1 MRMLTA
7 TFLALV
13 CITATMAQEPLW
25 EADLT
30 EPDGDF
36 SAYNDNEA
44 IDISVIE
51 ADGQP
56 MLHVETPGE
65 RNLEGP
71 TIVTDPVLPG
81 GQRATITAE
90 VRGSGDVWLMA
101 NSRNG
106 WLYSRGT
113 AALTDQWQ
121 TLELTKPLALAD
133 DRMTIALLTRE
144 AAPMTLEVRSLQVTV
159 EPAPLTSDLPVP
171 PVRIEAE
178 ALAPHARQIEQ
189 VEDASG
195 GAVVSGGD
203 YALLAGVPTPHTSR
217 PIYVFG
223 RARMAGADA
232 SWSARID
239 TGGGVQDVASLTGED
254 TRDWQWI
261 GGGPITAAMAGESFR
276 IQLRGADGAAGES
289 QLDYI
294 VLTTEAEPSDE
305 QLEAA
310 LPLALDG
317 PPLLAASRPDAAPT
331 IDGVADE
338 PCWAHSVA
346 LTGFTRVNSTI
357 PATHQS
363 QMRLCRDDENL
374 YWWFRGEEPVLRP
387 EMNRLHDFLQN
398 VTERDADL
406 WKDDAVLLILDTG
419 EGIFDFFVNARG
431 AVNDSRI
438 DDPMNMWTARDESF
452 DADFE
457 AASVVEDG
465 YWTVEA
471 RIGLD
476 SLGVSPDAADRWRF
490 IAGRMEQADEETSAW
505 NLCAPGLHDPTAF
518 ADLTFADDAPGAVV
532 SLPEPLQ
539 PGSNDVRADLSGA
552 ERGALLGTAVSEDGA
567 ASREWSFG
575 HGDGE
580 AVAALPV
587 EEEGQL
593 QFNYALLDGVA
604 LNPLLVSP
612 DYEASV
618 RSSRATVALATD
630 APWTLL
636 VNGQRVASGA
646 EASADEPIEVFLQ
659 KGVNALGL
667 ELEGEAQV
675 RVEAGD
681 LTVSNED
688 PWRVAP
694 EGVGDASAPEL
705 DPREWEVASG
715 ERLGPGTFRFTVLW
729 EDTHTFPTSR
739 PALFIAQ
746 GAPQHFT
753 VAAQGLPGHLLEG
766 YRCHFWLPEALELVE
781 ATGYYATREE
791 QPEYTVERLGE
802 EQIDGETRAHYVVTA
817 DQPIPHSD
825 SVRILELFN
834 VFFAWR
840 EGVAV
845 EDRDYPVY
853 YAAEALGGSAR
864 EARRQMAVRPLP
876 PLEGEQPERLVM
888 QLWGSFFNAMNKG
901 EAKALTMETM
911 QAAGFNNIVSGD
923 LETSEIGDG
932 YGVDNVLSVNFES
945 WSIGMRPWL
954 EEHSDAALVDRAGE
968 ESASYVCPISLLTDA
983 ADHAQDRLR
992 EMIAERRP
1000 DYVTWDFESNV
1011 MTGYLSCFCPD
1022 CLEAF
1027 REEAGIAADVAL
1039 DPESIEHEHFDEW
1052 TEFMT
1057 LRMARVG
1064 AMLKEACHTAEPPV
1078 LMQIYSGYQSP
1089 ETKWRYGVDWA
1100 KIGELESCDI
1110 ASCGYGRN
1118 AERLSA
1124 THEALGEIPL
1134 IVGRLM
1140 RPYDRNSTEE
1150 VSPLT
1155 RAIMLRRLM
1164 DCTGGVLVYDRMPFE
1179 GRSWAAFAEVSRL
1192 AAAHEDVFAEG
1203 EFVEID
1209 GIDFAQDW
1217 AGARSLGDTMIV
1229 AMMNTANADRT
1240 LSLTLPDGY
1249 ATCSE
1254 FFSGEAAAS
1263 GDEITLEL
1271 APGEA
1276 RAWVLTR

>member
-1 MRMLTA
+1 MMTA

-13 CITATMAQEPLW
+13 CLTAAMAQEPLW

-30 EPDGDF
+30 EPDGGF
-36 SAYNDNEA
+36 GAYNDNESVE
-44 IDISVIE
+44 ISVVE
-51 ADGQP
+51 ADGQQI
-56 MLHVETPGE
+56 LHVETPGE

-71 TIVTDPVLPG
+71 TIVTAPVLPG
-81 GQRATITAE
+81 GRRATIRAE

-106 WLYSRGT
+106 WLYSRNT

-121 TLELTKPLALAD
+121 TLELTKPLAPAD
-133 DRMTIALLTRE
+133 DRMTIAMLTRE
-144 AAPMTLEVRSLQVTV
+144 AAPMTLEVRSLSVHL
-159 EPAPLTSDLPVP
+159 EPAPPTSDLPVP

-178 ALAPHARQIEQ
+178 ALAPHAKQIEQ
-189 VEDASG
+189 VDGASG
-195 GAVVSGGD
+195 AAVVSGSD
-203 YALLAGVPTPHTSR
+203 YALLAGVPTPHTDR
-217 PIYVFG
+217 PIYVFA
-223 RARMAGADA
+223 RARMADAD
-232 SWSARID
+232 SHWSVRID
-239 TGGGVQDVASLTGED
+239 TGGGVQEVLTLTGED

-261 GGGPITAAMAGESFR
+261 GGGPITAAMAGDSFR
-276 IQLRGADGAAGES
+276 IQLRGADDAAGNS

-305 QLEAA
+305 QLEGAR
-310 LPLALDG
+310 PLALDG
-317 PPLLAASRPDAAPT
+317 PPLLAATRADAAPT
-331 IDGVADE
+331 IDGVADDA
-338 PCWAHSVA
+338 CWTRSVA
-346 LTGFTRVNSTI
+346 LTGFTRVSSNI
-357 PATHQS
+357 AATHQS

-387 EMNRLHDFLQN
+387 AMNRLHDFLQN
-398 VTERDADL
+398 VTERDADV
-406 WKDDAVLLILDTG
+406 WKDDAVLLVLDTG
-419 EGIFDFFVNARG
+419 DGIFDFFVNARG

-438 DDPMNMWTARDESF
+438 DDPMKMWSTRDESF

-457 AASVVEDG
+457 AVSVVEDG

-490 IAGRMEQADEETSAW
+490 IAGRIEQADDETSAW

-518 ADLTFADDAPGAVV
+518 ADLTFAANAPGAVV

-539 PGSNDVRADLSGA
+539 PGSNHVRAELTGA
-552 ERGALLGTAVSEDGA
+552 EHGALLGTAVGEDGA
-567 ASREWSFG
+567 VSREWSSG

-580 AVAALPV
+580 AVAPLPV
-587 EEEGQL
+587 EDEGRL
-593 QFNYALLDGVA
+593 RFGYALLDGLTLA
-604 LNPLLVSP
+604 PLLISP
-612 DYEASV
+612 HYERSV
-618 RSSRATVALATD
+618 RSSTAQVALSTD
-630 APWTLL
+630 APYALT
-636 VNGQRVASGA
+636 VNGRQVASGPA
-646 EASADEPIEVFLQ
+646 ADTIEPIEVLLQ
-659 KGVNALGL
+659 RGVNAFGL
-667 ELEGEAQV
+667 DLQGEAQV
-675 RVEAGD
+675 RIHAGD

-694 EGVGDASAPEL
+694 EDVGDASAPEL
-705 DPREWEVASG
+705 DPREWEIAAG

-753 VAAQGLPGHLLEG
+753 VAAQGLPGHRLEG

-791 QPEYTVERLGE
+791 QPEYTVERLGD
-802 EQIDGETRAHYVVTA
+802 EQIDDQTHAHYLVTA
-817 DQPIPHSD
+817 DQPIPHSE

-840 EGVAV
+840 EGAAV

-853 YAAEALGGSAR
+853 YAAEALDGSVQ
-864 EARRQMAVRPLP
+864 EARRELPVRPLP
-876 PLEGEQPERLVM
+876 ALEGEQPERLVM

-911 QAAGFNNIVSGD
+911 RAAGFNNIVAGD
-923 LETSEIGDG
+923 LATSEIGDRH
-932 YGVDNVLSVNFES
+932 GVDNVLSVNFEG
-945 WSIGMRPWL
+945 WSIDMRPWL
-954 EEHSDAALVDRAGE
+954 EEHPEAALVDRAGE
-968 ESASYVCPISLLTDA
+968 ESGDYVCPIVLMSDA
-983 ADHAQDRLR
+983 RQYVHNRVH
-992 EMIAERRP
+992 EMIAERHP

-1027 REEAGIAADVAL
+1027 REEAGIGADVAL
-1039 DPESIEHEHFDEW
+1039 APETIEQEHFDAW

-1064 AMLKEACHTAEPPV
+1064 SMLKKACHTAEPPV

-1100 KIGELESCDI
+1100 KIGELASCDI

-1118 AERLSA
+1118 WERISA
-1124 THEALGEIPL
+1124 THEALDGIPL

-1150 VSPLT
+1150 VTPLS
-1155 RAIMLRRLM
+1155 RADMLRRLM

-1179 GRSWAAFAEVSRL
+1179 GRSWAAFAEVSQL

-1229 AMMNTANADRT
+1229 AMMNTANAART
-1240 LSLTLPDGY
+1240 LTLTLPDDY

-1254 FFSGEAAAS
+1254 FFSGEAAS
-1263 GDEITLEL
+1263 PGEQVTLEL